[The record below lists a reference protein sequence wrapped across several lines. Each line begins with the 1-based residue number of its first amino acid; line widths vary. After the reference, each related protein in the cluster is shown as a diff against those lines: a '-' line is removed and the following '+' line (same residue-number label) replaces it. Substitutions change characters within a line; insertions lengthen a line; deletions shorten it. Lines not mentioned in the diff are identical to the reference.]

1 MLRIYGGTI
10 IQTIARM
17 NLQLATAQHSWK
29 VKLESVFAGV
39 PLRGQDRLHGRQTDR
54 QTDEAWNESLVDKVP
69 VLHTR
74 GPKFHPRSHSEN
86 KNHGAGGTPVTAV
99 LERQRQTDPWDH
111 PVSLPGLHGTFQA
124 KDNTCLKKHEG

>member
-39 PLRGQDRLHGRQTDR
+39 PLRGQDRLHDRQTDR
-54 QTDEAWNESLVDKVP
+54 QRPRMKAWWVKCLSCTQEDLSSIQEATVKINIMV
-69 VLHTR
+69 R
-74 GPKFHPRSHSEN
+74 
-86 KNHGAGGTPVTAV
+86 VTH
-99 LERQRQTDPWDH
+99 L
-111 PVSLPGLHGTFQA
+111 
-124 KDNTCLKKHEG
+124 